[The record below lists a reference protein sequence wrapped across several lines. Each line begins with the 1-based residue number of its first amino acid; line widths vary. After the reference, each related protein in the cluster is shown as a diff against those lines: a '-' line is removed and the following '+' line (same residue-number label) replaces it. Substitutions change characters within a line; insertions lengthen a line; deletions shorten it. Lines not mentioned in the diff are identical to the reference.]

1 MTSLSS
7 PAEEWML
14 WAVCYHARSA
24 DEENEAEDGKTR
36 LPWQSRVHEPG
47 QLGEHWSGDPPPS
60 SVLDKGVVTCRAPV
74 ALQEEPGP
82 DG

>member
-1 MTSLSS
+1 MGSVT
-7 PAEEWML
+7 W
-14 WAVCYHARSA
+14 
-24 DEENEAEDGKTR
+24 